1 MGQVKF
7 VFNREAF
14 SDQVLKNAEIQ
25 ARSKTALRQVIGDSD
40 LVHIRDQTQGK
51 TRNGVVAIA
60 PGSHKGKLQEALANI
75 RVE

>member
-14 SDQVLKNAEIQ
+14 SNQVLKSAEIQ

-60 PGSHKGKLQEALANI
+60 PHSHKGKLQEALANI